1 MRNAEEARKRIPR
14 PAIGIWITS
23 PFHWAV
29 EMAKAIGYD
38 TVLIDLEHGTIN
50 AESADRLMALAH
62 SLGLDAFV
70 RVASPDRVPIQQALD
85 AGADAVILPQVRDL
99 DHARS
104 GSAFAKYPKLGLR
117 GMGSPRSLAYGD
129 TPSDFVLA
137 ENKRTRCLIM
147 IETPGA
153 LNDVARIVA
162 LPTVDGL
169 FMGPYD
175 LSLTRGR
182 GQYVA
187 SNEDRKDAVHIAE
200 AGTKAGKFI
209 GMPAG
214 DAEAVGFARA
224 LGASLISVGED
235 LGALN
240 IGLRQMFSL
249 ALEAKASA

>member
-1 MRNAEEARKRIPR
+1 
-14 PAIGIWITS
+14 
-23 PFHWAV
+23 
-29 EMAKAIGYD
+29 
-38 TVLIDLEHGTIN
+38 
-50 AESADRLMALAH
+50 MALAH
-62 SLGLDAFV
+62 SLGLDVFV

-85 AGADAVILPQVRDL
+85 AGADAIILPQVRDL

-104 GSAFAKYPKLGLR
+104 GASFAKYPELGLR

-129 TPSDFVLA
+129 TPSNFVLA
-137 ENKRTRCLIM
+137 ENTRTRCLIM

-153 LNDVARIVA
+153 LNDVERIAA

-187 SNEDRKDAVHIAE
+187 SNEDRNDARHIAE
-200 AGTKAGKFI
+200 VGTKAGKFV

-214 DAEAVGFARA
+214 DPGGVRFARS

-240 IGLRQMFSL
+240 IGLRQMFL
-249 ALEAKASA
+249 AALEARPQ